1 MVNVNFLNPEFLER
15 ELESIGHL
23 DLFDEI
29 IEQMQENAPHEE
41 SFIVQ
46 VTAEVNGFY
55 QKVYAVFSI
64 VEEDELEEQH
74 EKDVHFEVIGYSKPV
89 AQ

>member
-1 MVNVNFLNPEFLER
+1 MVNVNLLNPALLER
-15 ELESIGHL
+15 ELESVGHL

-29 IEQMQENAPHEE
+29 VEQMREVAPYEKDE

-55 QKVYAVFSI
+55 QKVYAMFSI
-64 VEEDELEEQH
+64 VEEDELEEQRR
-74 EKDVHFEVIGYSKPV
+74 KRCSF
-89 AQ
+89 

>member
-1 MVNVNFLNPEFLER
+1 MVNVNLLNPALLER
-15 ELESIGHL
+15 ELESVGHL

-29 IEQMQENAPHEE
+29 VEQMREVAPYEKDE

-55 QKVYAVFSI
+55 QKVYAMFSI
-64 VEEDELEEQH
+64 VEEDELEEARR
-74 EKDVHFEVIGYSKPV
+74 KRCSF
-89 AQ
+89 

>member
-1 MVNVNFLNPEFLER
+1 MNGVNLLNSALLER

-29 IEQMQENAPHEE
+29 VEQMKEVAPHEE

-46 VTAEVNGFY
+46 VTAEMNGFY

-64 VEEDELEEQH
+64 VEEDELEEQR
-74 EKDVHFEVIGYSKPV
+74 KRCSF
-89 AQ
+89 

>member
-1 MVNVNFLNPEFLER
+1 MLER

-29 IEQMQENAPHEE
+29 VEQMKEVAPHEE

-46 VTAEVNGFY
+46 LTAEVNGFY

-64 VEEDELEEQH
+64 VEEDELEEQRR
-74 EKDVHFEVIGYSKPV
+74 KRCSF
-89 AQ
+89 